1 MQVNAPEDYRA
12 AWRDRRRRMRVFK
25 TIQIAFFPIIAGLAD
40 AALLFPSR
48 ALPRQALLVLLAWLI
63 AYLAA
68 GVWLNR
74 FRCPRCGNLYY
85 WRWQLKGALERQA
98 RWRDCHYCGLSQDA
112 EPLKT

>member
-1 MQVNAPEDYRA
+1 MNATEDYRA
-12 AWRDRRRRMRVFK
+12 AWRDRRRRMLIFK
-25 TIQIAFFPIIAGLAD
+25 SVQIAFFPIIIGF
-40 AALLFPSR
+40 ALMWPSGVV
-48 ALPRQALLVLLAWLI
+48 PRQALLVFPFWFI

-85 WRWQLKGALERQA
+85 WRWQPLKRALERQA
-98 RWRDCHYCGLSQDA
+98 RWRDCHYCGLSQDG